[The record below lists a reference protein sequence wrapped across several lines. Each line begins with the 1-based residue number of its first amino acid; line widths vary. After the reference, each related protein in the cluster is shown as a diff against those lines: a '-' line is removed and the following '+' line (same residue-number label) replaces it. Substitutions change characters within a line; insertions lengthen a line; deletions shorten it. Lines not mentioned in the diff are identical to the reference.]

1 MTEEEFV
8 FNLFHCFTVF
18 YFIIYGETVV
28 FPDGE
33 IFLLCALCYIYL

>member
-1 MTEEEFV
+1 M
-8 FNLFHCFTVF
+8 FNLFYCFTVF

-33 IFLLCALCYIYL
+33 IIFLLCALCYIYL